1 MGLIEKLSAVLL
13 ILIFILDPLPGIATG
28 KIAIEKSAPK
38 GIDVG
43 AKGMVVLEIT
53 ANQSVSSLDIVES
66 IPLSLSFEEWSISG
80 YDPAMVAFEERIDGS
95 LMKRRWAFRQGFSP
109 GERSTLTYFF
119 SSQTEGEFNLSTLYI
134 YPSSFER
141 VESIVKVSENR
152 PLVFVFVLG
161 SLILLLSL
169 YLTHRSKKGE
179 RKLFSFV
186 GKLLKKKKQME

>member
-13 ILIFILDPLPGIATG
+13 LFLLLAPLPGLATG

-66 IPLSLSFEEWSISG
+66 LPLSLSFEEWSISG
-80 YDPAMVAFEERIDGS
+80 YDPGMVSFEERIDGS
-95 LMKRRWAFRQGFSP
+95 LMKRRWTFRQGFSP

-119 SSQTEGEFNLSTLYI
+119 SSRKEGAFNLSTLYI

-141 VESIVKVSENR
+141 IDSVVRVSENR

-161 SLILLLSL
+161 SLILLFSL

-179 RKLFSFV
+179 RRLFSFV